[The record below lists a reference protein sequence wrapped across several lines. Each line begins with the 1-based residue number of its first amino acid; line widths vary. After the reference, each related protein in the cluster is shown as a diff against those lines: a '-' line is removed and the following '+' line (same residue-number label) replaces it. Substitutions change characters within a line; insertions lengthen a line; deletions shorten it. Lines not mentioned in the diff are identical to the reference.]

1 MIKKLNI
8 TALLIILMLFN
19 QLFAQSDKILL
30 YGSCSI
36 DEANKLSEYLKNNS
50 NIDLAFEINDDGN
63 LLFSKYSII
72 FLCGN
77 SYLKLSETHI
87 QELNRMILNGSFLLI
102 DNYKSDYTLSI
113 FLKKLLAEYPEKNNS
128 ILEVFKKNPY
138 RIDFEQLQFDAKQV
152 YIGEKLRVLALKEDS
167 IFENEL
173 NNDNKLRLGSSII
186 FNYLI
191 GN

>member
-36 DEANKLSEYLKNNS
+36 DEANKLSEYLKTNS

-87 QELNRMILNGSFLLI
+87 QELNKMILNGSLLFI

-128 ILEVFKKNPY
+128 ISEVFKKNPY

-152 YIGEKLRVLALKEDS
+152 YIGEKLRVLALKEES
-167 IFENEL
+167 IFESEL
-173 NNDNKLRLGSSII
+173 NEDNNLRLGSSII

>member
-36 DEANKLSEYLKNNS
+36 DEANKLSEYLKTNS

-152 YIGEKLRVLALKEDS
+152 YIGEKLRVLALKEES

-173 NNDNKLRLGSSII
+173 NNDNNLRLGSSII

>member
-8 TALLIILMLFN
+8 TALLIILMLVN

-30 YGSCSI
+30 YGNCNI
-36 DEANKLSEYLKNNS
+36 DEANKLSEYLKTTS
-50 NIDLAFEINDDGN
+50 NIDLAFEINDEAN
-63 LLFSKYSII
+63 SVFSKYSII

-77 SYLKLSETHI
+77 SYLKLSETQI
-87 QELNRMILNGSFLLI
+87 KELNRMILNGSFLLI

-128 ILEVFKKNPY
+128 ISEVLKNNTY
-138 RIDFEQLQFDAKQV
+138 RLNFDQLQFKTKQI
-152 YIGEKLRVLALKEDS
+152 YISEKLRVLAFKEKS
-167 IFENEL
+167 IFESEL
-173 NNDNKLRLGSSII
+173 NEDNNLRLGSSII

>member
-8 TALLIILMLFN
+8 TALLIMLMLVN

-30 YGSCSI
+30 YGNCNI
-36 DEANKLSEYLKNNS
+36 DEANKLSEYLKTTS
-50 NIDLAFEINDDGN
+50 NIDLAFEINDEAN
-63 LLFSKYSII
+63 LVFSKYAII

-87 QELNRMILNGSFLLI
+87 KELNRMILNGSFLLI

-128 ILEVFKKNPY
+128 ITEVLNNNPY
-138 RIDFEQLQFDAKQV
+138 RVNLDQLQFNTKQV
-152 YIGEKLRVLALKEDS
+152 YISEKLRVLALKEES
-167 IFENEL
+167 IFESEL
-173 NNDNKLRLGSSII
+173 NEDNNLRLGSSII

>member
-36 DEANKLSEYLKNNS
+36 DEANKLSEYLKTNS

-113 FLKKLLAEYPEKNNS
+113 FLKKLQAEYPEKNNS

-138 RIDFEQLQFDAKQV
+138 RIDFDQLQFDAKQV
-152 YIGEKLRVLALKEDS
+152 YIGEKLRVLALKEES

>member
-36 DEANKLSEYLKNNS
+36 DEANKLSEYLKNTS
-50 NIDLAFEINDDGN
+50 NIDLAFEINDEAN
-63 LLFSKYSII
+63 LVFSKYPIV

-87 QELNRMILNGSFLLI
+87 QELNRMILNGSLLFI

-128 ILEVFKKNPY
+128 ISEVLKNNPY
-138 RIDFEQLQFDAKQV
+138 KINFEQLKFNTKQV
-152 YIGEKLRVLALKEDS
+152 YISKKLRVLALKDGS
-167 IFENEL
+167 IFESEL
-173 NNDNKLRLGSSII
+173 NNDNNLRLGSSII

>member
-128 ILEVFKKNPY
+128 ISEVFKKNPY

-152 YIGEKLRVLALKEDS
+152 YIGEKLRVLALKEKS

-173 NNDNKLRLGSSII
+173 NNDNNLKLGSSII

>member
-36 DEANKLSEYLKNNS
+36 DEANKLSEYLKTNS
-50 NIDLAFEINDDGN
+50 NIDLSFEINDDGN

-87 QELNRMILNGSFLLI
+87 QELNRMILNGSLLLI

-113 FLKKLLAEYPEKNNS
+113 FLKKLLAEYPERNNS
-128 ILEVFKKNPY
+128 IAEILKNNPY
-138 RIDFEQLQFDAKQV
+138 KVNFEQLQFNTKQV
-152 YIGEKLRVLALKEDS
+152 YIGEKLRVLALKEES
-167 IFENEL
+167 IFESKLNEH
-173 NNDNKLRLGSSII
+173 NNLRLGSSII

>member
-36 DEANKLSEYLKNNS
+36 NEANKLSEYLKNNS

-113 FLKKLLAEYPEKNNS
+113 FLKKLIAEYPEKNNS

-152 YIGEKLRVLALKEDS
+152 YIGEKLRVLALKEES

>member
-8 TALLIILMLFN
+8 TALIIILMFVN

-30 YGSCSI
+30 YGNCNI
-36 DEANKLSEYLKNNS
+36 DEANKLSEYLKTTS
-50 NIDLAFEINDDGN
+50 NIDLVFEINDEDN
-63 LLFSKYSII
+63 LVFSRYSII

-87 QELNRMILNGSFLLI
+87 KELNRMILNGSFLLI

-128 ILEVFKKNPY
+128 ISEVLNNNPY
-138 RIDFEQLQFDAKQV
+138 RVNLDQLQFNTKQV
-152 YIGEKLRVLALKEDS
+152 YISKKLRVLALKEGS

-173 NNDNKLRLGSSII
+173 NEDNNLRFGSSII
-186 FNYLI
+186 FNYLT

>member
-36 DEANKLSEYLKNNS
+36 DEANKLSEYLKTNS

-113 FLKKLLAEYPEKNNS
+113 FLKKLLAGYPEKNNS

-152 YIGEKLRVLALKEDS
+152 YIGEKLRVLALKEES

>member
-8 TALLIILMLFN
+8 TALLVILVFAN
-19 QLFAQSDKILL
+19 QLFAQSDKVLL

-36 DEANKLSEYLKNNS
+36 DEANKLSEYLKNTS
-50 NIDLAFEINDDGN
+50 NIDLVFEIIDEDN
-63 LLFSKYSII
+63 LVFSKYAII

-87 QELNRMILNGSFLLI
+87 QELNKMILNGSLLLI

-128 ILEVFKKNPY
+128 ISEVFKNNPY
-138 RIDFEQLQFDAKQV
+138 RVNFEQLQLNTKQV
-152 YIGEKLRVLALKEDS
+152 YISKKLRVMALKEKS
-167 IFENEL
+167 IFESKL
-173 NNDNKLRLGSSII
+173 KDDNNLKLGSSII

>member
-8 TALLIILMLFN
+8 TALLIMLIFIN

-30 YGSCSI
+30 YGNCNI
-36 DEANKLSEYLKNNS
+36 DEANKLSEYLKTTS
-50 NIDLAFEINDDGN
+50 NIDLAFEINDEAN
-63 LLFSKYSII
+63 LVFSKYSLI

-87 QELNRMILNGSFLLI
+87 KQLNTMILNGSLLLI

-128 ILEVFKKNPY
+128 ISEVLNNNPY
-138 RIDFEQLQFDAKQV
+138 RVNLDQLQFNTKQV
-152 YIGEKLRVLALKEDS
+152 YISEKLRVLALKEES
-167 IFENEL
+167 IFESEL
-173 NNDNKLRLGSSII
+173 NEDNNLRLGSSII

>member
-1 MIKKLNI
+1 MIKKLNL
-8 TALLIILMLFN
+8 TALLIMLMLIN

-50 NIDLAFEINDDGN
+50 NIDLAFEINDEAN
-63 LLFSKYSII
+63 LLFSKYPII

-77 SYLKLSETHI
+77 SYLKLSETQI
-87 QELNRMILNGSFLLI
+87 QDLNRMILNGSLLLI
-102 DNYKSDYTLSI
+102 DNYRSDYTLSI
-113 FLKKLLAEYPEKNNS
+113 FLKKLLAEYPEKNIS
-128 ILEVFKKNPY
+128 ISKVLKNNPY
-138 RIDFEQLQFDAKQV
+138 RINFEQLQFNTKQV
-152 YIGEKLRVLALKEDS
+152 YISEKLRVLALKDES
-167 IFENEL
+167 IFEGAL
-173 NNDNKLRLGSSII
+173 NDDNNLRLGSSII

>member
-8 TALLIILMLFN
+8 TALLIILMLVN
-19 QLFAQSDKILL
+19 QLFAQSDKVLL
-30 YGSCSI
+30 YGNCSI
-36 DEANKLSEYLKNNS
+36 DEANKLSEYLKTNS

-87 QELNRMILNGSFLLI
+87 KELNRMILNGSLLLI

-113 FLKKLLAEYPEKNNS
+113 FLKKLLPEYPEKNNS
-128 ILEVFKKNPY
+128 ISEVFKKNPY

-152 YIGEKLRVLALKEDS
+152 YIGEKLRVLALKEES

-173 NNDNKLRLGSSII
+173 NNDNNLRLGSSII

>member
-152 YIGEKLRVLALKEDS
+152 YIGEKLRVLALKEES
-167 IFENEL
+167 IFESEL
-173 NNDNKLRLGSSII
+173 NEDNNLRLGSSII

>member
-36 DEANKLSEYLKNNS
+36 DEANKLSEYLKTNS

-113 FLKKLLAEYPEKNNS
+113 FLKKLLPEYPEKNNS

-152 YIGEKLRVLALKEDS
+152 YIGEKLRVLALKEES
-167 IFENEL
+167 IFESEL
-173 NNDNKLRLGSSII
+173 NEDKNLRLGSSII

>member
-8 TALLIILMLFN
+8 TALLIILMLGN

-30 YGSCSI
+30 YGSCGT
-36 DEANKLSEYLKNNS
+36 DEANKLSEYLKSTS
-50 NIDLAFEINDDGN
+50 NIHLAFEINDEAN
-63 LLFSKYSII
+63 LVFSKYAII

-87 QELNRMILNGSFLLI
+87 QELNGMILNGSLLLI

-128 ILEVFKKNPY
+128 ISKVLKNNPY
-138 RIDFEQLQFDAKQV
+138 RVNFEQLQFNAKQV
-152 YIGEKLRVLALKEDS
+152 YISKKLRVLALKDKS
-167 IFENEL
+167 IFESKL
-173 NNDNKLRLGSSII
+173 NNDNNLRLGSSVI

>member
-87 QELNRMILNGSFLLI
+87 QELNKMILNGSFLLI

-138 RIDFEQLQFDAKQV
+138 RIDFDQLQFDAKQV
-152 YIGEKLRVLALKEDS
+152 YIGEKLRVLALKEES

>member
-36 DEANKLSEYLKNNS
+36 DEANKLSEYLKTNS

-87 QELNRMILNGSFLLI
+87 QKLNRMILNGSLLLI

-113 FLKKLLAEYPEKNNS
+113 FLKKLIVEYPEKNNS
-128 ILEVFKKNPY
+128 ISEVFKKNPY

-152 YIGEKLRVLALKEDS
+152 YIGEKLRVLALKEKS

-173 NNDNKLRLGSSII
+173 NNDNNLRLGSSII